1 MAFTFRAMPTA
12 IGETVEDDLT
22 TLIVAWAMPGL
33 EIFEP
38 ASLRGPKWGPQFE
51 PNPPQRIRIL
61 KARWLKWTG

>member
-22 TLIVAWAMPGL
+22 TLVVAWAMPGL

-38 ASLRGPKWGPQFE
+38 ASLRGPK
-51 PNPPQRIRIL
+51 
-61 KARWLKWTG
+61 